1 MKKTFKFKL
10 YCSKRNKYLHN
21 QIDIAAEIYNH
32 CIALHKR
39 YYRLSGKSLNVYQLQ
54 KHITKLKRLD
64 RYIHWNGLGS
74 QAIQDIA
81 ERIQRGYRLF
91 FNSLKTERKVAPP
104 TFKKRIK
111 YKSFTL
117 KQAGYKLLD
126 DNKIRIGNHIFKFH
140 KSREIEGKVKTL
152 TVKRDSLG
160 DIYLYFCCE
169 VEDVVVPRL
178 MTGKSAGFDFG
189 LKTFLQPSDGSEPI
203 ESPLFFKQG
212 IKTVKRAN
220 QSVSK
225 KRKGSNHRKEAKL
238 HLARVHKRIA
248 NQRRDFHFQLATRLA
263 RTYDHIFF
271 ETLNIKG
278 MQRMWGRKVSDLGF
292 SDFVHIQKYVCQKC
306 GSVIGFIDRFFP
318 SSRLCYICGCINTEL
333 ELKDRE
339 WICSGCQTKHNRD
352 ENAAINIL
360 REGASSLGLE
370 GVRPAYAGGP
380 CLTPES
386 HVL

>member
-10 YCSKRNKYLHN
+10 YCSKRNNYLHN
-21 QIDIAAEIYNH
+21 QIDIAAEIYNR

-39 YYRLSGKSLNVYQLQ
+39 YYRLYGKSLNVYQLQ
-54 KHITKLKRLD
+54 KHIAKLKRLD
-64 RYIHWNGLGS
+64 KYGHWNQLGS

-81 ERIQRGYRLF
+81 TRIQRGYRLF
-91 FNSLKTERKVAPP
+91 FVSLKSDRKVAPP
-104 TFKKRIK
+104 TFKKRTK

-126 DNKIRIGNHIFKFH
+126 SNKIKIGKHTFKFH
-140 KSREIEGKVKTL
+140 KSRDIEGNIKTL
-152 TVKRDSLG
+152 TVKRDVLG

-169 VEDVVVPRL
+169 VEDVIVPRL
-178 MTGKSAGFDFG
+178 MTGKNAGFDFG

-212 IKTVKRAN
+212 IKTIKKAN
-220 QSVSK
+220 RSLSK
-225 KRKGSNHRKEAKL
+225 KKKGSNHYKMARL

-248 NQRRDFHFQLATRLA
+248 NQRRDFHFQLANQLA

-271 ETLNIKG
+271 ESLNIKG
-278 MQRMWGRKVSDLGF
+278 MQKMWGRKVSDLGF
-292 SDFVHIQKYVCQKC
+292 SDFVHIQEHVCQKC
-306 GSVIGFIDRFFP
+306 GSVISFVNRLFP
-318 SSRLCYICGCINTEL
+318 SSRLCHVCGCIKTDL
-333 ELKDRE
+333 ELKDRI
-339 WICSGCQTKHNRD
+339 WTCSGCQTKHNRD

-360 REGASSLGLE
+360 GEGASSPGLE
-370 GVRPAYAGGP
+370 DVRPAYAGCP

-386 HVL
+386 HAL